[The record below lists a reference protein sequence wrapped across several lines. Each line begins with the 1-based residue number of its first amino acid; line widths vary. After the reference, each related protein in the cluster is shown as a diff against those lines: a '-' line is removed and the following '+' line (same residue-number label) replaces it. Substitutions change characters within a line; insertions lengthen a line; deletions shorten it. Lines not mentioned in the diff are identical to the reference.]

1 MILAMIKNKRKLEEK
16 LKNNEIMENE
26 YNISAK
32 KEEEIRIAFE
42 TIKKGIGVHENREVV
57 EVFEDLA
64 LRVNYNARE
73 VKVFIL

>member
-1 MILAMIKNKRKLEEK
+1 MIKNQRKLEEK

-42 TIKKGIGVHENREVV
+42 TIKKGIGVHKPQEVV

-64 LRVNYNARE
+64 LRVY
-73 VKVFIL
+73 